1 MTEQEK
7 AQQLDQELNNKFAKF
22 DDLMLGERE
31 TVAREDNDGGGSGG
45 GYGDG
50 SGLYEDGEQAEDPL
64 QTAMAEE
71 SGQSSEVF
79 GKAERPGDSV
89 SFKPPGDVG
98 SGHDDDII
106 ARQLREAAEKEQD
119 PELRAKLWDE
129 YRKYKKGSS

>member
-1 MTEQEK
+1 MHRVEIRFRHQWK
-7 AQQLDQELNNKFAKF
+7 VPMRSSGCASGL
-22 DDLMLGERE
+22 
-31 TVAREDNDGGGSGG
+31 AR
-45 GYGDG
+45 YGDG